1 MCVCV
6 QFVEGQGCDSY
17 MLDTAIPRTKM
28 CAFDLQKIEKSTEL

>member
-1 MCVCV
+1 MCV

-28 CAFDLQKIEKSTEL
+28 CALTCKKIEKSTEL